1 MSSNDKKYVYKRKDG
16 RWEARYKKG
25 YDSEGRPV
33 YGSLYGVSE
42 QQVIARRNEKL
53 AIIGTVDGTQRENNM
68 NLLILGAGSHGQS
81 VKEIA
86 ENLRVFKKI
95 AFLDDNQKGDDIIGK
110 CTDAIKLRDEYPCAF
125 VAIGDN
131 ALRRKY
137 AKYLKECGFLI
148 PNIVSPAAEISKDA
162 IIGEGVAIMPRAT
175 ISNAEIGDFCILA
188 SNSLVNY
195 GCKIGE
201 CSRIDSG
208 GIVSK
213 GYNLPKETLVKTGEV
228 IK

>member
-1 MSSNDKKYVYKRKDG
+1 MYKRKV
-16 RWEARYKKG
+16 RTK
-25 YDSEGRPV
+25 
-33 YGSLYGVSE
+33 
-42 QQVIARRNEKL
+42 I
-53 AIIGTVDGTQRENNM
+53 ENSM
-68 NLLILGAGSHGQS
+68 NFLILGAGSHGQS
-81 VKEIA
+81 IKEIA

-95 AFLDDNQKGDDIIGK
+95 AFLDDDQKGDDIIGK

-131 ALRRKY
+131 KLRRKY

-195 GCKIGE
+195 GCKTGE
-201 CSRIDSG
+201 CSRIDSS

-213 GYNLPKETLVKTGEV
+213 GYSLPKETLVKIGEV

>member
-1 MSSNDKKYVYKRKDG
+1 MSNIDRKYVYKRKDG
-16 RWEARYKKG
+16 RWEARYIKG
-25 YDSEGRPV
+25 YGSNGKPV
-33 YGSLYGVSE
+33 YGSLYGRTKES
-42 QQVIARRNEKL
+42 VIARRNKKL
-53 AIIGTVDGTQRENNM
+53 GISTDEQGQSKQNNM

-86 ENLRVFKKI
+86 ENLRLFKKI
-95 AFLDDNQKGDDIIGK
+95 AFLDDNQEGEDVIGK
-110 CTDAIKLRDEYPCAF
+110 FIDAIKLKSEYPCAF

-131 ALRRKY
+131 KLRKKY
-137 AKYLKECGFLI
+137 AKYLKESGFLI

-175 ISNAEIGDFCILA
+175 ISNAEIGDFCILE
-188 SNSLVNY
+188 SNSLINF

-228 IK
+228 VK

>member
-1 MSSNDKKYVYKRKDG
+1 MSNIDSKYVYKRKDG
-16 RWEARYKKG
+16 RWEARYIKG
-25 YDSEGRPV
+25 YNKNGRPI
-33 YGSLYGVSE
+33 YGSLYGSSE
-42 QQVIARRNEKL
+42 DVVVRRRNEKL
-53 AIIGTVDGTQRENNM
+53 AITGNLPKTQKNNNM

-95 AFLDDNQKGDDIIGK
+95 AFLDDNQEGEDIIGK
-110 CTDAIKLRDEYPCAF
+110 CSDAIKLKEEYPCAF

-131 ALRRKY
+131 KLRRKY

-162 IIGEGVAIMPRAT
+162 KIGEGVAIMPRAT

-195 GCKIGE
+195 GCKVGE

-208 GIVSK
+208 GIISK